1 MQNFILGRPFF
12 TMAPKSN
19 LRVDPRRSN
28 DPVGMA
34 AAEAAA
40 ARRLA
45 VAAESAALDAEREAE
60 EAAEAAKAASEAKAL
75 ADKQLAEELEK
86 LRSAKP
92 QFFSPDRTIRRDPG
106 SSSQPAPAVVQQFG
120 GGAERD
126 YREMEISSMP
136 KRSIKEIKARD
147 REMQK
152 AKEAAARN
160 TTGTPIKPTGSADVS
175 PTRRTPAMSPVTA
188 TLPAPTV
195 RGDAWEIT
203 EAKKAAQ
210 LKPPAGGRNRF
221 DLMSAPDTKVSAKIV
236 GTHVDQY
243 SPPFGASAT
252 EAKAI
257 TQGAI
262 KKDHVNDG
270 KYKGVFKGAGV
281 TETDYMLALAL
292 QTQRLNGSATLL
304 APKSSQYVGVA
315 PHLPLDEKWLQTTR
329 EQQHAIREADAAAS
343 HAPGHLEAV
352 SFLSQHYTH
361 AAMLAFEAH
370 QQDLPRSKGGV
381 YPKSPVKEGDEEMVT
396 PWHEVDEAP
405 GTPASVVLSQL
416 RAPATP
422 DLRPPPPKMSNLW

>member
-1 MQNFILGRPFF
+1 
-12 TMAPKSN
+12 MAPKSN

-75 ADKQLAEELEK
+75 VEK